1 MYPAGVGSKLS
12 QVSTTSVATQ
22 EPWEESSL
30 RLIGLQSQ
38 RDGQGRFTGRNTGG
52 GGGKH
57 MESGIHVFT
66 VVYVGGMTT
75 GIDITNRPWC

>member
-1 MYPAGVGSKLS
+1 MYPASVGSKLS
-12 QVSTTSVATQ
+12 QVSTTSVTTQ

-38 RDGQGRFTGRNTGG
+38 RAARAGSQGGTREKEK
-52 GGGKH
+52 KH

-66 VVYVGGMTT
+66 VVYVSGMTT
-75 GIDITNRPWC
+75 GIDITNRP